1 MTCLVLPN
9 YCVHAC
15 NHCRHGHIDRGRT
28 PASYVILYCRI
39 VVPEMYSQLLAKHMS
54 VGVLAAG
61 TVVEVLK
68 FVVPWHIRIS
78 MIRDSLMW
86 TGLVN

>member
-1 MTCLVLPN
+1 
-9 YCVHAC
+9 
-15 NHCRHGHIDRGRT
+15 
-28 PASYVILYCRI
+28 
-39 VVPEMYSQLLAKHMS
+39 MYSQLLAKHMS
-54 VGVLAAG
+54 VGVLGAG

-78 MIRDSLMW
+78 MVRDSLMW